1 MMHHTSL
8 SKTLTRTVF
17 LWFTSSLLFS
27 AGLINITVALD
38 MSLYLRNER
47 DYVPWSASITW
58 LYILSDRLSLT
69 EIYGKYQVHFSSIYL
84 SNIHLSIY
92 LSVYLWHTYTH
103 TIHSLQRYVSYLLN
117 DTITQYHFD
126 ETDLSHLET

>member
-1 MMHHTSL
+1 MPLAQRENCAVPNKKLFRPMMHHTSL
-8 SKTLTRTVF
+8 SKTLTRTVQVPLLHF
-17 LWFTSSLLFS
+17 ISSSS

-69 EIYGKYQVHFSSIYL
+69 EIYGKYQVHPSIYPISIYL
-84 SNIHLSIY
+84 SICLSIY
-92 LSVYLWHTYTH
+92 GIRTRIQYIICSVTFHIY
-103 TIHSLQRYVSYLLN
+103 
-117 DTITQYHFD
+117 
-126 ETDLSHLET
+126 